1 MLNEW
6 ASLGEIGGITLC
18 LNSRDDEEGAAKF
31 CCVLG
36 CYDYEGIRVEGYLL
50 ESFPPKIKCG
60 FYLTRDSLCIVS
72 IRKLR
77 FS

>member
-6 ASLGEIGGITLC
+6 ASFGEIGGISLC
-18 LNSRDDEEGAAKF
+18 LKSRDDEEGAAKL
-31 CCVLG
+31 CCVLS
-36 CYDYEGIRVEGYLL
+36 CYDEGIMIEGYLFV
-50 ESFPPKIKCG
+50 SFPPKSKCG

-72 IRKLR
+72 IRKLK